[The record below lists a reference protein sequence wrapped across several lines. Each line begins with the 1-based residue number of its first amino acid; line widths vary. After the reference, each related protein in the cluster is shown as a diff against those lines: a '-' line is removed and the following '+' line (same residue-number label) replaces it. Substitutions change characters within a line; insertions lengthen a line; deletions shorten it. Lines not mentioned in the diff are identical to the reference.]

1 MEYLMPMEA
10 PPSPPPANLSDILRL
25 GFPMLSSEEDAFC
38 LALIDTACRD
48 AMHELHPMQQASG
61 GVWYR
66 FPTSLIALV
75 RSPNRL
81 EWARTAFQL
90 PWTARNCLVAAARI
104 GQLDVCRALLPEV
117 PPPRS
122 AYTDHAPA
130 DACRAAAYGGH
141 VHVLEWL
148 RDKGF
153 LWDASVCAAA
163 AHAGDLP
170 TLKWLLRRG
179 CPWDKATTCRAA
191 VEGHTAIVAFCRQH
205 GCEYSEEAILR
216 MKMAKLQLAMGRSMG
231 RATGGAQGG
240 GGAAG
245 AEENARVSESGVIM
259 VKRHA
264 AQCW

>member
-1 MEYLMPMEA
+1 MG
-10 PPSPPPANLSDILRL
+10 RV
-25 GFPMLSSEEDAFC
+25 G
-38 LALIDTACRD
+38 
-48 AMHELHPMQQASG
+48 
-61 GVWYR
+61 
-66 FPTSLIALV
+66 V
-75 RSPNRL
+75 RSRSP
-81 EWARTAFQL
+81 
-90 PWTARNCLVAAARI
+90 C
-104 GQLDVCRALLPEV
+104 G
-117 PPPRS
+117 RS
-122 AYTDHAPA
+122 AP
-130 DACRAAAYGGH
+130 
-141 VHVLEWL
+141 
-148 RDKGF
+148 
-153 LWDASVCAAA
+153 
-163 AHAGDLP
+163 DLP

-264 AQCW
+264 ARVE